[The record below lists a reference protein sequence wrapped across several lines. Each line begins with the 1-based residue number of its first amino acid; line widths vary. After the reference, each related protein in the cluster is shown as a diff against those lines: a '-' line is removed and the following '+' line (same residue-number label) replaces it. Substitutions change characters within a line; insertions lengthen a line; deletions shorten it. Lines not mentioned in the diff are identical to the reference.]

1 MHSSENHD
9 DSGEEDATKLERNAG
24 LLMATNNA
32 TIAFKASTERL
43 YLPEPH
49 FYRFLAKNPIK
60 TSPAINRGYWLRM
73 KAVEWVVR
81 QFLEKPTGQ
90 KKVIVNLGCGY
101 DPLPFQWLAREKPLC
116 SNTKFVDVDYEP
128 LLETKRGIIANHT
141 EMRDLLHSHVAN
153 PYPADPAILLDSQE
167 YSAIGCDLRNLPKLR
182 SLLASVVSLED
193 SIVLCIAEDTTSYM
207 RTEAADALV
216 AWTST
221 LSADVTLCDLEPC
234 SPDQPDNPFTA
245 KMTSYYTKQGTPLRS
260 NFKYCGRHTHTQRLV
275 EAGFTNI
282 EYQNLWELWA
292 DPRFLSLSQRMALD
306 HIEPFDDWEEF
317 ALFAS
322 HYALVVAHNRED
334 HVLPELNSSRRNSDA
349 SDESNIS
356 ARTSSPNNPDTQL
369 TAFRY
374 YRAPGNLC
382 ERHHGSAYPI
392 PGSHAIAIYGGQGP
406 ESCRATSAVCR
417 PRYLTEE
424 TPTVLPPEVA
434 ARCCHVCTPMSNGDI
449 MLVGGRASPS
459 SPLRD
464 CWLQKGDTWHR
475 IHDLPEPRYR
485 CRIVSVTLPDNVF
498 GAVCLGGKTGPSNVA
513 TDILLWEP
521 GNGWRVLPSLRN
533 HPVPRFGPNFIR
545 LGFNHGLL
553 FGGMRQD
560 GVVCQDFWRWK
571 LVIRDNVVMGIS
583 FRPSHAFDAS
593 IGAYPWFARFGASY
607 GFVQD
612 TLLVIGGIAKGGC
625 IPKPYEILS
634 LTGSFA
640 TLHDEP
646 RDPNL
651 RVSSVEPVR
660 SPDCPRPFLIGHST
674 QRTQTG
680 MFVIIS
686 GGATCFHFGKYFNK
700 GIWVLHDKEAG
711 ISADW
716 IVVPSRPS
724 AAPGTGSEPSING
737 ADPQP
742 EGYLIRRVL
751 LRHANEF
758 LYGVRRCR
766 PLVMA
771 GLHFGSCTQLWTLQ
785 YLREKT
791 APPNSSRGQSTQIG
805 AATTTHA
812 AVHTLLKRTIIL
824 SSNFYPNTPTT
835 DMLAQK
841 ALNLEEVP
849 TIAPDFRIPAQMKP
863 VEGHIQSLHFHVNN
877 GIMTSPRYSVTSTVV
892 FQIRGARKL
901 VLFPPTDITEL
912 AYPPGSTT
920 SEQRVFSNT
929 GRGLRYS
936 LHAPMQTDPHLA
948 VLQPGDAILI
958 PPFWSYAHV
967 PLFPKARSN
976 GMARQTNNG
985 GEHATSQNGYTS
997 ADSSTSVSSVS
1008 SSSEYGYKA
1017 VSLHVPAAS
1026 MVEPRQVHHLD
1037 VAVSISF
1044 PNLDRSQYT
1053 ARLEDGEIGL
1063 AAYED
1068 GRRTLDKL
1076 VKSFI
1081 RPSRKLIGHKTDTP
1095 VSTDSGDTLILDS
1108 IPKDVAKASLKR
1120 LGRELLMKAD
1130 EL

>member
-1 MHSSENHD
+1 MYGPTFARVSILTE
-9 DSGEEDATKLERNAG
+9 
-24 LLMATNNA
+24 LLKTNNA

-49 FYRFLAKNPIK
+49 FYKFLAKNPIQ

-73 KAVEWVVR
+73 KAIEWVVR
-81 QFLEKPTGQ
+81 QFLEKPVAQ
-90 KKVIVNLGCGY
+90 KKVIINLGCGY
-101 DPLPFQWLAREKPLC
+101 DPLPFQWLARENTLC

-128 LLETKRGIIANHT
+128 LLETKRGIIANHP
-141 EMRDLLHSHVAN
+141 EMRDLLHSDVAFS
-153 PYPADPAILLDSQE
+153 YATDPAILIDSQE
-167 YSAIGCDLRNLPKLR
+167 YAAIGCDLRNLPKLTR
-182 SLLASVVSLED
+182 LLASVVNLED
-193 SIVLCIAEDTTSYM
+193 SIVLCIAEDSTSYM

-221 LSADVTLCDLEPC
+221 LSTDVTLCDLEAC

-245 KMTSYYTKQGTPLRS
+245 KMTSYYAKQGTPLRS

-275 EAGFTNI
+275 EAGFTQI

-292 DPRFLSLSQRMALD
+292 RFLSPSQRMALD
-306 HIEPFDDWEEF
+306 HIEPFDEWEEF

-334 HVLPELNSSRRNSDA
+334 HVLPGINPSRRNSDA

-356 ARTSSPNNPDTQL
+356 ARTSSPNNPDSQL
-369 TAFRY
+369 TAFSY

-392 PGSHAIAIYGGQGP
+392 PGQTAIAIYGGQGP

-417 PRYLTEE
+417 PRYLKEE

-434 ARCCHVCTPMSNGDI
+434 ARCCHMCTPMSNGDI

-459 SPLRD
+459 HPLRD

-521 GNGWRVLPSLRN
+521 SNGWRVLPSLRN

-571 LVIRDNVVMGIS
+571 LVIRDNIVVGIS

-593 IGAYPWFARFGASY
+593 IGAYPFFARFGASY

-646 RDPNL
+646 KDPNL

-660 SPDCPRPFLIGHST
+660 PPDCPRPFLIGHST

-686 GGATCFHFGKYFNK
+686 GGATCFHFGKSFNK

-716 IVVPSRPS
+716 IIVPSRPS
-724 AAPGTGSEPSING
+724 AAPGIGSEPSVNG

-742 EGYLIRRVL
+742 DGYMVKRVL
-751 LRHANEF
+751 LRHTKEF
-758 LYGVRRCR
+758 LYAVRWCR
-766 PLVMA
+766 PLIMA
-771 GLHFGSCTQLWTLQ
+771 GLDFGSCTELWTLQ

-791 APPNSSRGQSTQIG
+791 APPNYPRAQDTNSGT
-805 AATTTHA
+805 ANTTNADFHS
-812 AVHTLLKRTIIL
+812 LLEQTIIM
-824 SSNFYPNTPTT
+824 SSNFYPDTLTT
-835 DMLAQK
+835 SMPAQT
-841 ALNLEEVP
+841 AASLEEMP
-849 TIAPDFRIPAQMKP
+849 TIAPDFRIPGQLMP
-863 VEGHIQSLHFHVNN
+863 VEAHMQSVHFHVSN
-877 GIMTSPRYSVTSTVV
+877 GIMTSPRYSVTGTII
-892 FQIRGARKL
+892 FQIRGAKKL
-901 VLFPPTDITEL
+901 VLFPPADITEL
-912 AYPPGSTT
+912 AYPAASNT

-948 VLQPGDAILI
+948 VLKPGETLLI

-967 PLFPKARSN
+967 PLFHKARTDGLANLTN
-976 GMARQTNNG
+976 GRG
-985 GEHATSQNGYTS
+985 GETATIHDGYAS
-997 ADSSTSVSSVS
+997 ADSSTSVSSLS
-1008 SSSEYGYKA
+1008 SSSEHDHLSARYDGPASSTFKPRQISHLDIA
-1017 VSLHVPAAS
+1017 VSV
-1026 MVEPRQVHHLD
+1026 
-1037 VAVSISF
+1037 SF
-1044 PNLDRSQYT
+1044 PTLVPSWYT
-1053 ARLEDGEIGL
+1053 TQVDDGEIAL

-1068 GRRTLDKL
+1068 GRLTVDKL
-1076 VKSFI
+1076 VKSFTCS
-1081 RPSRKLIGHKTDTP
+1081 SRGSSTNTRSSDPLIM
-1095 VSTDSGDTLILDS
+1095 DS
-1108 IPKDVAKASLKR
+1108 IPKDVAKALLKR
-1120 LGRELLMKAD
+1120 LGRELFMKAD

>member
-1 MHSSENHD
+1 MVE
-9 DSGEEDATKLERNAG
+9 
-24 LLMATNNA
+24 LL
-32 TIAFKASTERL
+32 
-43 YLPEPH
+43 
-49 FYRFLAKNPIK
+49 
-60 TSPAINRGYWLRM
+60 
-73 KAVEWVVR
+73 
-81 QFLEKPTGQ
+81 
-90 KKVIVNLGCGY
+90 
-101 DPLPFQWLAREKPLC
+101 
-116 SNTKFVDVDYEP
+116 
-128 LLETKRGIIANHT
+128 
-141 EMRDLLHSHVAN
+141 
-153 PYPADPAILLDSQE
+153 
-167 YSAIGCDLRNLPKLR
+167 LR
-182 SLLASVVSLED
+182 SKL
-193 SIVLCIAEDTTSYM
+193 
-207 RTEAADALV
+207 
-216 AWTST
+216 T
-221 LSADVTLCDLEPC
+221 LADVTLCDLEAC

-245 KMTSYYTKQGTPLRS
+245 KMTSYYAKQGTPLRS

-275 EAGFTNI
+275 EAGFTQI
-282 EYQNLWELWA
+282 EYQNLWELWS
-292 DPRFLSLSQRMALD
+292 DPRFLSPSQRMFLD
-306 HIEPFDDWEEF
+306 HVEPFDEWEEF

-334 HVLPELNSSRRNSDA
+334 HVLPEINPSRRNSDA

-356 ARTSSPNNPDTQL
+356 ARTSSPNNPDSQL
-369 TAFRY
+369 TAFHY
-374 YRAPGNLC
+374 YKAPGNLC

-392 PGSHAIAIYGGQGP
+392 PGQTAIAIYGGQGP

-417 PRYLTEE
+417 PRYLKEE

-434 ARCCHVCTPMSNGDI
+434 ARCCHMCTPMSNGDI

-459 SPLRD
+459 HPLRD

-521 GNGWRVLPSLRN
+521 SNGWRVLPSLRN

-560 GVVCQDFWRWK
+560 GVVCQDVWRWK
-571 LVIRDNVVMGIS
+571 LVIRDNIVMGIS

-593 IGAYPWFARFGASY
+593 IGAYPFFARFGASY

-646 RDPNL
+646 KDPNL

-660 SPDCPRPFLIGHST
+660 PPDCPRPFLVGHST

-686 GGATCFHFGKYFNK
+686 GGATCFHFGKFFNK

-716 IVVPSRPS
+716 IIVPSRPS
-724 AAPGTGSEPSING
+724 AAPGAGSEPSVNG

-742 EGYLIRRVL
+742 DGYLVKRVL
-751 LRHANEF
+751 LRHTKEF
-758 LYGVRRCR
+758 LYAVRRCR
-766 PLVMA
+766 PLTMA
-771 GLHFGSCTQLWTLQ
+771 GLDFGPCTELWTLQ
-785 YLREKT
+785 YLQEET
-791 APPNSSRGQSTQIG
+791 AFPSYPRGQGTNS
-805 AATTTHA
+805 AAANTTNADFHG
-812 AVHTLLKRTIIL
+812 LLEQTIIM
-824 SSNFYPNTPTT
+824 SSTFYPNTPTT
-835 DMLAQK
+835 SMPAPK
-841 ALNLEEVP
+841 AASLDEMP
-849 TIAPDFRIPAQMKP
+849 KIAPDFRIPAQMKP
-863 VEGHIQSLHFHVNN
+863 VEAHMQSVHFHVSN
-877 GIMTSPRYSVTSTVV
+877 GIMTSPRYSVTGTII
-892 FQIRGARKL
+892 FQIRGAKKL
-901 VLFPPTDITEL
+901 VLFPPADITEL
-912 AYPPGSTT
+912 AYPPGSVE

-948 VLQPGDAILI
+948 VLKPGDTLFI

-967 PLFPKARSN
+967 PLFHKARTV
-976 GMARQTNNG
+976 GVVGLPNG
-985 GEHATSQNGYTS
+985 GDETATSHDGYAS
-997 ADSSTSVSSVS
+997 ADSSASVSSLS
-1008 SSSEYGYKA
+1008 SSSEYDHRSTRYDG
-1017 VSLHVPAAS
+1017 AAS
-1026 MVEPRQVHHLD
+1026 STTEPRQVSHLD
-1037 VAVSISF
+1037 IAVSVSF
-1044 PNLDRSQYT
+1044 VNLDPSWYT
-1053 ARLEDGEIGL
+1053 TQINNGEIAL

-1068 GRRTLDKL
+1068 GRLTVDKL
-1076 VKSFI
+1076 VQSFTCS
-1081 RPSRKLIGHKTDTP
+1081 SRGSARKMLNASS
-1095 VSTDSGDTLILDS
+1095 STGSDDPLLMDS
-1108 IPKDVAKASLKR
+1108 IPKDVAKAFLKR
-1120 LGRELLMKAD
+1120 LGRELFMKAD